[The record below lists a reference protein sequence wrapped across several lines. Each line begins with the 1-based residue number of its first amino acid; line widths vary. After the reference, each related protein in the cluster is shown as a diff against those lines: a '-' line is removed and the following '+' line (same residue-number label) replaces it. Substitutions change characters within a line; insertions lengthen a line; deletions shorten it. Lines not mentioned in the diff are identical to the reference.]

1 MHLMSEE
8 LPQHH
13 QSEGVLSM
21 KILLFEWII
30 LLNLLDAELLGICRT
45 KQGGITYEKNRST

>member
-13 QSEGVLSM
+13 HSEGVLSM

-30 LLNLLDAELLGICRT
+30 LLNLLDSEF
-45 KQGGITYEKNRST
+45 